1 MSSVNCWSLTCIQI
15 SQEAGQMVCYSHL
28 LKNFPQF
35 VVVHTV
41 KGFGVVNKAEADIFW
56 NSLAFSV
63 IQWMLAIWSLVP
75 LLFLNPAWISGSSSF
90 MYCWS
95 LAWRIL
101 GITLLV
107 CEMRAIVWE
116 FEHSFAL
123 PFFGIIMKIDLFQSC
138 GHYWVF
144 QICWHVECNTLTAS
158 SFRIWNSSG
167 VIPSSPLGLF
177 LVMLHKVHLT
187 LLCRMS
193 GSRCVTR
200 PLWLSSSLRRFFCIV
215 FLCILAT
222 SS

>member
-1 MSSVNCWSLTCIQI
+1 
-15 SQEAGQMVCYSHL
+15 MVLYSHL

-101 GITLLV
+101 SITLLA
-107 CEMRAIVWE
+107 CEMSAIVWQ
-116 FEHSFAL
+116 FEHSLAL
-123 PFFGIIMKIDLFQSC
+123 PFFGIGMKTDIFQFLDTYSSNVRAYYIAPEVSEVVLISFNYCFLF
-138 GHYWVF
+138 
-144 QICWHVECNTLTAS
+144 
-158 SFRIWNSSG
+158 SFLLHLFW
-167 VIPSSPLGLF
+167 PLYLPP
-177 LVMLHKVHLT
+177 H
-187 LLCRMS
+187 
-193 GSRCVTR
+193 
-200 PLWLSSSLRRFFCIV
+200 LSSLLPQLFYYCFSPEYFWSQLFHYSYW
-215 FLCILAT
+215 LILI
-222 SS
+222 